1 VLIITKKETMLI
13 NNKVVMMNILIIT
26 IDHVIPIVVNV
37 IDGPMRKV
45 LALNNTMMGK
55 RFENNSI
62 VSLLILN
69 FKRCY

>member
-13 NNKVVMMNILIIT
+13 NNKVVMMNII

-45 LALNNTMMGK
+45 LAPNNTMMGK
-55 RFENNSI
+55 RVGNN
-62 VSLLILN
+62 
-69 FKRCY
+69 